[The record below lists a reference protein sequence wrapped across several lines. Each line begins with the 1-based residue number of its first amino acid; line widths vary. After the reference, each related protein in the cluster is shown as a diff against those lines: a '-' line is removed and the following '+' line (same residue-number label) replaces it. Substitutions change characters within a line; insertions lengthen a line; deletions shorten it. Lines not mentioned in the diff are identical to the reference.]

1 MYLKASAV
9 TILFTLVCSVAD
21 GQPRCKVRTFGTED
35 GLPAG
40 FISGITQSTDDL
52 LWISS
57 WNGLTCFDGYRFT
70 TFRSIPGKNLLP
82 TNHLKYLV
90 SGIQGNLWT
99 ETYTNDIFLF
109 DSRKCSFE
117 KINPVLPVGR
127 DASGTAKP
135 FRLRKIYPLENGH
148 SWLAGKDVDHFR
160 VTDSLLSVSDNAIEH
175 FRLAGILNKVTL
187 DKAGNE
193 WCFTTKGVYLNGTTK
208 LSDEP
213 FDYVLE
219 VGGALWFVSPR
230 GRLGCLHGSKIV
242 MANLQNTVS
251 GINECA
257 VVRGNVIALA
267 TDAGVLLYNVRD
279 GSERLVSI
287 QTPSNPVASVKQ
299 MFRDSHDRL
308 WCFNDGPG
316 VTMVEVATG
325 AHLWL
330 DAQLPNDLWETGSE
344 CALFHEDKRKTVW
357 VVPTGGTFAYY
368 DAQKRCLVPHP
379 LRPSYSNSKYVSR
392 IRRYYSDVQ
401 GNLWL
406 GCLHNISLVNFYHN
420 NVERV
425 ERNDAN
431 DTRAILQLPS
441 ADGNIV
447 TGSYDGK
454 FMVYDSRLNLLSQER
469 IASNVY
475 ALHYDRK
482 GRLWIG
488 TKGDGLIM
496 RDASGGQTVFLHDG
510 ADQYSI
516 SHNRIYDIK
525 EDSRGRIL
533 VATYGGGLNII
544 DEAADGGRIR
554 FIHSGNVLKGF
565 DTEQFKEIRRITVTR
580 EGYVLLASN
589 TGLVTFSD
597 RFSDYRKVKFYVSRH
612 LDDVPAS
619 LFSSQ
624 VMQCCA
630 TQDGRVY
637 VATIGGGLQ
646 QAASKDVLRDN
657 IRFTGVDTH
666 SIQTILALVAD
677 NSDDL
682 WIIGESRISRLD
694 HKTNVIQEF
703 GAEELGDVTMSE
715 ALPCHNAAGD
725 RILVGTEGG
734 FLSFLP
740 RMMLKSSYQ
749 PTVVF
754 TSINYPDNLAPLPIL
769 NTERLYVDVDKRTFT
784 VFFSALD
791 YTDNRNIRY
800 AYMLDGDPHN
810 EKQRWLYTREGTNSV
825 TFNGF
830 PAGSHTLYV
839 RSTNSD
845 GVWMDNTRA
854 LHIYAQPTFMESW
867 WGQLI
872 MLVLVSGAIA
882 YAIYYYMR
890 RKKVEIQEEATEQA
904 EAGKVR
910 FLLQKPEIIDE
921 DKETMDRILKYV
933 EEHLDN
939 TDLKVDDLAHSLNIG
954 RSALY
959 ARIKRIADMTPNDF
973 IRHVRM
979 QRAEDLV
986 AESRLPMAQIAYKVG
1001 FADPKYFG
1009 KCFKKHTGMSP
1020 SEFRQYHAEKAAVA
1034 ENEAETEA

>member
-1 MYLKASAV
+1 MNLKATA
-9 TILFTLVCSVAD
+9 IAMFFTFSCSMTFS
-21 GQPRCKVRTFGTED
+21 QPRCKVHTYGTED

-40 FISGITQSTDDL
+40 FISGITQSTDNL
-52 LWISS
+52 LWITS

-70 TFRSIPGKNLLP
+70 TFRNVPGKNLLP
-82 TNHLKYLV
+82 TNHIKYLV

-99 ETYTNDIFLF
+99 EAYTNEIFLF
-109 DSRKCSFE
+109 DSKKCSFE
-117 KINPVLPVGR
+117 KINPALPGQEK
-127 DASGTAKP
+127 SGGVSKP

-148 SWLAGKDVDHFR
+148 SWLAGRDVDHFR
-160 VTDSLLSVSDNAIEH
+160 VTDSLLSVSDNAIQH
-175 FRLAGILNKVTL
+175 FRLQGHLNKVSL

-193 WCFTTKGVYLNGTTK
+193 WCFTSKGLYLNGEKK

-219 VGGALWFVSPR
+219 VGGGVWFVSPF
-230 GRLGCLHGSKIV
+230 GRLGCLYGQKIA
-242 MANLQNTVS
+242 MANLQS
-251 GINECA
+251 KIQRINECA
-257 VVRGNVIALA
+257 VVKGNVIALA
-267 TDAGVLLYNVRD
+267 TDVGLLFYDVRNGD
-279 GSERLVSI
+279 ERLVSV
-287 QTPSNPVASVKQ
+287 QNPSNPVASIDQ
-299 MFRDSHDRL
+299 MFCDSQGRL
-308 WCFNDGPG
+308 WCFNNGPG
-316 VTMVEVATG
+316 VTMVDASTCEP
-325 AHLWL
+325 LWL
-330 DAQLPNDLWETGSE
+330 DAQLDNDLWETHSE
-344 CALFHEDKRKTVW
+344 CPLFHEDKRHTVW
-357 VVPTGGTFAYY
+357 TVPNGGTFSYY
-368 DAQKRCLVPHP
+368 DERKRCLVPHP
-379 LRPSYSNSKYVSR
+379 LRPSYSNSKYVPR

-406 GCLHNISLVNFYHN
+406 GCSHNLSLISFYHN
-420 NVERV
+420 NVDRV
-425 ERNDAN
+425 DRNDAI
-431 DTRAILQLPS
+431 DTRAILQMPS
-441 ADGNIV
+441 ADGNII

-454 FMVYDSRLNLLSQER
+454 FMVYDNRLNLLSSER

-475 ALHYDRK
+475 ALHSDRK

-496 RDASGGQTVFLHDG
+496 RDLSGRQTVFLHDA
-510 ADQYSI
+510 ADPYSI
-516 SHNRIYDIK
+516 SSNRIYDIK
-525 EDSRGRIL
+525 EDSRGRLL

-544 DEAADGGRIR
+544 DESPRDGKMR
-554 FIHSGNVLKGF
+554 FIHSGNELKGF
-565 DTEQFKEIRRITVTR
+565 DTERFKELRRIAVTR
-580 EGYVLLASN
+580 EGNVLLASN

-597 RFSDYRKVKFYVSRH
+597 RFSDYRKVKFFVSRH
-612 LDDVPAS
+612 LDDDSSS
-619 LFSSQ
+619 LFSSE

-646 QAASKDVLRDN
+646 QTSSKEVLRDD
-657 IRFTGVDTH
+657 IRFTAVNTR
-666 SIQTILALVAD
+666 SIQTIYSLVVD

-682 WIIGESRISRLD
+682 WIVGESRISRLD

-703 GAEELGDVTMSE
+703 GAEELGDVNISE
-715 ALPCHNAAGD
+715 ALPCHNAATD
-725 RILVGTEGG
+725 RIFIGTEGG
-734 FLSFLP
+734 YLSFLP
-740 RMMLKSSYQ
+740 RLMLKSSYQ

-754 TSINYPDNLAPLPIL
+754 TSIDYADNLAPQPIL
-769 NTERLYVDVDKRTFT
+769 NTGRLHVDVDKRTFT
-784 VFFSALD
+784 VSFSALD

-800 AYMLDGDPHN
+800 AYMLDGDPDDEH
-810 EKQRWLYTREGTNSV
+810 QQWLYTRDGTNSV

-872 MLVLVSGAIA
+872 MLLLISGAIA

-890 RKKVEIQEEATEQA
+890 RKKVEMQEEATEQA

-921 DKETMDRILKYV
+921 DKETMDHILKYI

-939 TDLKVDDLAHSLNIG
+939 SDLKVEDLARSLNVG

-986 AESRLPMAQIAYKVG
+986 AQSHLPVSQIAYKVG
-1001 FADPKYFG
+1001 FSDPKYFG

-1020 SEFRQYHAEKAAVA
+1020 SEFRQYHAEKASAA
-1034 ENEAETEA
+1034 ESEADADE